1 MSSWACLAILF
12 WAHNAEISK
21 MTRSKQDPS
30 ICAVVF
36 WHQQFTNW
44 AITRN
49 HPDIDKRD
57 FCGHEIDHDQN
68 CDHDH
73 GILALLRM
81 ESQEVLFAQPLVR
94 TVLPNM
100 LRHKSKSARLQSA
113 TPKILWLCCRII
125 LLLSFFWKWEITQTC
140 VRRFYQQLTPLCNM
154 LSSFCGLCCSNGS
167 QSSGNDVYSD
177 LFPIMFCICNRP
189 THVLWKSFQVRA
201 FHELHTCADSWAEKI
216 SESNWSEVKS
226 TSEC

>member
-1 MSSWACLAILF
+1 MLSDSDINNLPIEQVL
-12 WAHNAEISK
+12 EITPTS
-21 MTRSKQDPS
+21 TRGTIVDMKL
-30 ICAVVF
+30 
-36 WHQQFTNW
+36 
-44 AITRN
+44 TRT
-49 HPDIDKRD
+49 I
-57 FCGHEIDHDQN
+57 N

-73 GILALLRM
+73 GILDLLRIQ
-81 ESQEVLFAQPLVR
+81 SWEVLFAQPLVR

-154 LSSFCGLCCSNGS
+154 LRSFCGLCCSNGS

-177 LFPIMFCICNRP
+177 LFPIMFCISNRP

-201 FHELHTCADSWAEKI
+201 FHELHTCADNWAGEI
-216 SESNWSEVKS
+216 SESNWGWGKEHLTVLSLKL
-226 TSEC
+226 